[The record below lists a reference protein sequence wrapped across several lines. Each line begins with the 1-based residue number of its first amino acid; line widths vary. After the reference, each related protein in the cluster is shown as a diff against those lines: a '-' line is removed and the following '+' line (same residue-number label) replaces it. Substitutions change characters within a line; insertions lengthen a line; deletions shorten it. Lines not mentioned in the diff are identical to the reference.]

1 MAVEISRG
9 VKFIPYVV
17 IALIFAFC
25 FSAQAEQ
32 QPKLPRIGYLVVAP
46 LSSMSA
52 RIVPFRQ
59 GFRELGYIEG
69 KNIVIEWR
77 SAEGNPERVPC
88 LRLNLYN

>member
-1 MAVEISRG
+1 MKIDMAVEISKG

-17 IALIFAFC
+17 IALIFALC
-25 FSAQAEQ
+25 FSAHAEQ
-32 QPKLPRIGYLVVAP
+32 QPNSPRLDIL
-46 LSSMSA
+46 LSA
-52 RIVPFRQ
+52 RIEPFRQ

-77 SAEGNPERVPC
+77 SAKGNPKRVPC